1 MRLLLE
7 IALVNF
13 TNPLNEDAFITYLKR
28 SNAIAI
34 INEFKFIL
42 HGGC

>member
-7 IALVNF
+7 VALVNF
-13 TNPLNEDAFITYLKR
+13 TNPLNEDSFITSY
-28 SNAIAI
+28 AI
-34 INEFKFIL
+34 IKEFKFIL